1 MSGVASSPQAGRFQT
16 IHTLMTP
23 VTTFT
28 SASTGS
34 LVVLPVALDQIELL
48 AVGLILTT
56 DSGTITTG
64 AEVTVQK
71 RVRGAASYANIFT
84 AAKVTAISSV
94 DSPDFIEVDLDQAT
108 VLGSG
113 LEDKVNYVQAVKGDL
128 VQLNLTVQ
136 GSGGTQVG
144 YAYLKYRERPVAD

>member
-1 MSGVASSPQAGRFQT
+1 MSGVASSPQAGRYQT
-16 IHTLMTP
+16 IHVLQTP

-48 AVGLILTT
+48 AVGFILTT
-56 DSGTITTG
+56 DSGTPTTG

-71 RVRGAASYANIFT
+71 RVRGAASYATIFA
-84 AAKVTAISSV
+84 AAKVTVTASL

-144 YAYLKYRERPVAD
+144 YAYLKYRERPVAG

>member
-71 RVRGAASYANIFT
+71 RVRGAAAYATIF
-84 AAKVTAISSV
+84 AGAKVTAVSDV
-94 DSPDFIEVDLDQAT
+94 NSPDYIEVSLDQAT
-108 VLGSG
+108 LLGSG
-113 LEDKVNYVQAVKGDL
+113 LYDDADFIQAVKGDL

-144 YAYLKYRERPVAD
+144 YAYLKYRERPVAG

>member
-94 DSPDFIEVDLDQAT
+94 ASPDFIEVDLDQAT
-108 VLGSG
+108 ILGSG

>member
-16 IHTLMTP
+16 IHVLQTP

-48 AVGLILTT
+48 AVGLILTS
-56 DSGTITTG
+56 DSGSVGTG

-71 RVRGAASYANIFT
+71 RARGAASYSTIFT
-84 AAKVTAISSV
+84 GAKVTAEANV
-94 DSPDFIEVDLDQAT
+94 DSPDVIEVSLDQAAT
-108 VLGSG
+108 LDSG
-113 LEDKVNYVQAVKGDL
+113 LLDKPNFVQAVKGDL

-136 GSGGTQVG
+136 GVSGTQVG
-144 YAYLKYRERPVAD
+144 YAYLKYRERPVAG